1 MKRYIFPLVLGVAGC
16 AILIALG
23 SWQLRRLEWKTEML
37 AQISAQIAGAPQ
49 DLPPEGTDTK
59 PLKYTPVEVV
69 GGTTGEEILVLSG
82 VKGIGPG
89 YEVIAAFETGEGRR
103 VMIDRGFIPEARQQ
117 ALAAPRAPT
126 ALIVAGNLH
135 WPEEADSY
143 TPEPDAKTGIWFAR
157 DVPAMAARLGTEPV
171 LIVAAQVAGDAQ
183 GIAPQPITITGIPND
198 HLNYAITW
206 FSLAIVWAGMTAFLM
221 WRIRP
226 RRI

>member
-23 SWQLRRLEWKTEML
+23 SWQLRRLEWKTAML

-126 ALIVAGNLH
+126 ALIIAGNLH